1 MMREER
7 PDASLFIGLHK
18 LAEQTGDGLVPELY
32 ALLSERRAVVADMTN
47 VVTLRDRQRRDV
59 EREVAS
65 DAPARILAFRR

>member
-32 ALLSERRAVVADMTN
+32 ALLSGRRAVVPDMTN
-47 VVTLRDRQRRDV
+47 VVTLRDRHRRDV
-59 EREVAS
+59 PREVGS

>member
-18 LAEQTGDGLVPELY
+18 LAEQTGDGMVPELY
-32 ALLSERRAVVADMTN
+32 ALLTQNEPAPDMTN
-47 VVTLRDRQRRDV
+47 IVTLRDRQRRDV

-65 DAPARILAFRR
+65 DVPTRILAFRR